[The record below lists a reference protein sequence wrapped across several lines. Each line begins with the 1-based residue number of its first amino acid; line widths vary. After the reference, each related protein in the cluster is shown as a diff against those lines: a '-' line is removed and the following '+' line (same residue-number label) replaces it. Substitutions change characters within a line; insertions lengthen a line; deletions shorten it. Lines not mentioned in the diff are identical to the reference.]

1 MSIRNQPSVDPGQV
15 SDWASFSR
23 SDVPEIMPNEFRP
36 AGVFTHEGRHTV
48 TERALTQNALL
59 MTATNEDALEAA
71 VREHARLVYRI
82 AYSVSRNHHDAED
95 ATQETFM
102 RVLRYRRKLE
112 GIDDPKTWIAR
123 VAWRVAV
130 EQTKK
135 RPAVSLTEKGSAD
148 AVEEIR
154 AGGNTAEEVAASH
167 QMAAMLDSLIAALPE
182 PLRDAMRLSTVQELL
197 PREIAEVLGTG
208 EASVRSR
215 LFRAR
220 QILKEKLKALEV
232 NHGTTR

>member
-1 MSIRNQPSVDPGQV
+1 MY
-15 SDWASFSR
+15 
-23 SDVPEIMPNEFRP
+23 
-36 AGVFTHEGRHTV
+36 EGRRTV

-82 AYSVSRNHHDAED
+82 GYSVSRNHHDAED

-112 GIDDPKTWIAR
+112 GVDDPKTWIAR
-123 VAWRVAV
+123 IAWRVAV
-130 EQTKK
+130 EQAKK
-135 RPAVSLTEKGSAD
+135 RPAASLNAMEVAD
-148 AVEEIR
+148 AVSQLRAQGKSAEDLAANNEI
-154 AGGNTAEEVAASH
+154 AAV
-167 QMAAMLDSLIAALPE
+167 LGSLIAALPE
-182 PLRDAMRLSTVQELL
+182 SLRDAMRLSTLEELA
-197 PREIAEVLGTG
+197 PAEIAQVLGIT

-220 QILKEKLKALEV
+220 QILKDKLKALEV
-232 NHGTTR
+232 NHGTAR

>member
-1 MSIRNQPSVDPGQV
+1 
-15 SDWASFSR
+15 
-23 SDVPEIMPNEFRP
+23 MPNEFRP
-36 AGVFTHEGRHTV
+36 AGVFIYEGRQTV

-59 MTATNEDALEAA
+59 MTETNEDALEAA

-95 ATQETFM
+95 ATQETFL

-112 GIDDPKTWIAR
+112 GVDDPKTWIAR
-123 VAWRVAV
+123 IAWRVAV

-135 RPAVSLTEKGSAD
+135 RPGASLSEKDAAD
-148 AVEEIR
+148 MVAEVR
-154 AGGNTAEEVAASH
+154 AAGKTAEELAVSN
-167 QMAAMLDSLIAALPE
+167 QMTVILESLIAALPDS
-182 PLRDAMRLSTVQELL
+182 LRDAMRLSTVKELL
-197 PREIAEVLGTG
+197 PSEIAEVLGTS

-220 QILKEKLKALEV
+220 QILKNKLQAWEV
-232 NHGTTR
+232 NYGTKR

>member
-1 MSIRNQPSVDPGQV
+1 M
-15 SDWASFSR
+15 
-23 SDVPEIMPNEFRP
+23 
-36 AGVFTHEGRHTV
+36 

-59 MTATNEDALEAA
+59 MTATNEGALEAA

-112 GIDDPKTWIAR
+112 GVDDPKTWIAR
-123 VAWRVAV
+123 IAWRVAG
-130 EQTKK
+130 EHAKR
-135 RPAVSLTEKGSAD
+135 RPAVSLNEKELDD
-148 AVEEIR
+148 AISRLR
-154 AGGNTAEEVAASH
+154 AQGQSAEELAASN
-167 QMAAMLDSLIAALPE
+167 QMASTLQSLITVLPAS
-182 PLRDAMRLSTVQELL
+182 LRDAMRLSTIEELA
-197 PREIAEVLGTG
+197 PAEVARVLETS

-220 QILKEKLKALEV
+220 QILREKLLALEGS
-232 NHGTTR
+232 HGTAR